1 MTNCKNY
8 NFDGNKNMIRLK
20 WDLKENVF
28 FKLRFTPY
36 KTEQPLQDME
46 LQEKEPQKLLSIEE
60 IPLERT
66 YSY

>member
-1 MTNCKNY
+1 
-8 NFDGNKNMIRLK
+8 MIRLK

-46 LQEKEPQKLLSIEE
+46 LQEKEAQKLLSIGE

-66 YSY
+66 YS

>member
-1 MTNCKNY
+1 
-8 NFDGNKNMIRLK
+8 MIRLK

-46 LQEKEPQKLLSIEE
+46 LQEKGAQITKGAE
-60 IPLERT
+60 IFLETT
-66 YSY
+66 YN